1 MFEKMGYFEVAE
13 KISKDFNVDTVVQ
26 FSHGRIFSMGVQHP
40 YSVEGAKN
48 IFKLIDFLK
57 ANSKKICTRGSTT
70 GYSLNDD
77 VLFFI
82 TDELIED
89 AKTTIELLS

>member
-26 FSHGRIFSMGVQHP
+26 FSHGHIFSIGVKHP
-40 YSVEGAKN
+40 YSIEGAKDV
-48 IFKLIDFLK
+48 FKLIDFLK
-57 ANSKKICTRGSTT
+57 ANSKKICTRGGTT

-89 AKTTIELLS
+89 AKTTIELFS